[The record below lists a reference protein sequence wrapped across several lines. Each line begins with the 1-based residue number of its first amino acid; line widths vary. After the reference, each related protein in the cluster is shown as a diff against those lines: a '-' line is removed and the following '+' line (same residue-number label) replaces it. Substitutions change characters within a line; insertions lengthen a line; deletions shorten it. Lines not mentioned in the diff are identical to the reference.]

1 MHVHWPGLIAMIGP
15 GRLPCMRWF
24 VRWPVRSS
32 GSAPDSPSGGPSYR
46 VNSAQTTLPVSRPAS
61 GCQPQLSL

>member
-1 MHVHWPGLIAMIGP
+1 MHVHWPGLIAMINP
-15 GRLPCMRWF
+15 GRLPCSSRF
-24 VRWPVRSS
+24 APLRDPVQSWS
-32 GSAPDSPSGGPSYR
+32 

>member
-1 MHVHWPGLIAMIGP
+1 MHVQRPGLIAMINP
-15 GRLPCMRWF
+15 GRLPRMWWF
-24 VRWPVRSS
+24 
-32 GSAPDSPSGGPSYR
+32 GAAPAALQSWS

>member
-15 GRLPCMRWF
+15 GRLPCLWRF
-24 VRWPVRSS
+24 VRRWS
-32 GSAPDSPSGGPSYR
+32 GAGPTVQSWS

>member
-1 MHVHWPGLIAMIGP
+1 MHVHWPGLIAMINP
-15 GRLPCMRWF
+15 GQLPY
-24 VRWPVRSS
+24 SS
-32 GSAPDSPSGGPSYR
+32 RFAPAWVPGQSWS